1 MPTTN
6 SSNMKHFIYPAKD
19 LGAGEFHTSTK
30 FDGYAWVASTERVVD
45 VPNDQADDVDMEED
59 DDDGDDDDDEDV
71 QEEKEFLPSLQVI
84 VRPQEKTGKEEDV
97 R

>member
-1 MPTTN
+1 
-6 SSNMKHFIYPAKD
+6 MKHFIYPAKD

-30 FDGYAWVASTERVVD
+30 FDGYVWVANTERVVD

>member
-1 MPTTN
+1 
-6 SSNMKHFIYPAKD
+6 MKHFIYQAKD

-30 FDGYAWVASTERVVD
+30 FDGYVWVANTERVVD
-45 VPNDQADDVDMEED
+45 VPKDQADDVDMEDDD
-59 DDDGDDDDDEDV
+59 DDDGDDDDV
-71 QEEKEFLPSLQVI
+71 QEETQLLPSLYVI